1 MRVQRFESTTGIIK
15 SPTTWYGTGSDR
27 AKCRKERKK
36 SIYAHTNNCHILHH
50 HCGCGGDSNNWAL
63 HIPTLL
69 TTSQLHVLILFNM
82 LYYPRGHTTTT
93 TTTTLYL
100 VGWLCWQVRNLC
112 LSKRRRT
119 YVCNDLLKIHHLC
132 KKICGEKL
140 LYLWIM
146 LFYLYNACQ
155 WVVAAANILLYC
167 CGIVLHNMPL
177 LFFAPR
183 LSDNKSNSGERNMGG
198 DVRRDKSISAR
209 RYSHTLL
216 PRDEIP

>member
-1 MRVQRFESTTGIIK
+1 MGLVVIEQSAEKREKKASTLTLITVISFIIIVDVAGTAIIELYTYPHCWRPL
-15 SPTTWYGTGSDR
+15 SYMCWYYSTCCTTQEDILLLLLHS
-27 AKCRKERKK
+27 
-36 SIYAHTNNCHILHH
+36 SI
-50 HCGCGGDSNNWAL
+50 
-63 HIPTLL
+63 
-69 TTSQLHVLILFNM
+69 
-82 LYYPRGHTTTT
+82 
-93 TTTTLYL
+93 
-100 VGWLCWQVRNLC
+100 GWLCWQVRNLC

-183 LSDNKSNSGERNMGG
+183 LFDNKSNSGGRNMGG
-198 DVRRDKSISAR
+198 GGQKYFSPPQQPHVTPPRRNSINA
-209 RYSHTLL
+209 
-216 PRDEIP
+216 I